1 MLISINVIEIKRK
14 TTVRYHPRIIIK
26 SFLEKKKKSTGIC
39 IEKERM
45 YAGAAIMGN
54 NMKGPQKLKSVM
66 AI

>member
-26 SFLEKKKKSTGIC
+26 SFLEKKKSTGIC

>member
-1 MLISINVIEIKRK
+1 MEIQRK
-14 TTVRYHPRIIIK
+14 ATVKYHPRIVIK
-26 SFLEKKKKSTGIC
+26 SFLEKKKKKSTVIC

-54 NMKGPQKLKSVM
+54 SMKDPQKLKSVM

>member
-1 MLISINVIEIKRK
+1 MEIQRK
-14 TTVRYHPRIIIK
+14 ATVKYHPRIVIK

-54 NMKGPQKLKSVM
+54 SMKDPQKLKSVM